1 MSITSSA
8 EDYLEIIL
16 LLSKKSVG
24 IRAIDIVNEMGY
36 SRPSVSVAM
45 RKLREQ
51 GLIEV
56 DGEGNIT
63 LTESGGE
70 RARMVYNRH
79 TVLYDW
85 LISLG
90 VGEKAAAADACRMEH
105 VISPSTFE
113 AFKKLYEDSVK
124 T

>member
-1 MSITSSA
+1 MGITSSA

-16 LLSKKSVG
+16 LLSRKGAG
-24 IRAIDIVNEMGY
+24 IRSIDIVNEMGY
-36 SRPSVSVAM
+36 SRPSVSIAM

-51 GLIEV
+51 GLIDV

-70 RARMVYNRH
+70 RARMVYDRH
-79 TVLYDW
+79 KVLYDW

-90 VGEKAAAADACRMEH
+90 VGEKIAAADACRMEH
-105 VISPSTFE
+105 VISAGTFE
-113 AFKKLYEDSVK
+113 AIKKLYEGQD
-124 T
+124 